1 MRVVQAGNEVA
12 KDSLEKVWGLVL
24 FQEKV
29 GQESCISISV
39 YANFITRQFLLQ
51 VVTALAFI
59 SSHLFLAEFEDFS
72 VVIII

>member
-1 MRVVQAGNEVA
+1 MRVVYSGYEVA

-24 FQEKV
+24 FQEKG